1 MAPEQVAADAMV
13 ARWRRSAAQLRCAV
27 DNRKLGGGLG
37 HQFDCIAD
45 ADLAFAKSAWSW
57 TVPAGPSRREIAAGS
72 DARLEGAR
80 TAATAITG
88 IDELLRRIHK
98 DQFDLGELRLKNG
111 VRPLSGRRSARTL
124 TEPLN

>member
-1 MAPEQVAADAMV
+1 MQIWPLLNRHDPG
-13 ARWRRSAAQLRCAV
+13 RSQQDHRGVKSRLV
-27 DNRKLGGGLG
+27 PMLGLKG
-37 HQFDCIAD
+37 F
-45 ADLAFAKSAWSW
+45 
-57 TVPAGPSRREIAAGS
+57 
-72 DARLEGAR
+72 R